1 LDVIDETIERIEA
14 AGIVE
19 KANSPWSTNLVVI
32 TRKDENGNPTTP
44 KITIDFR
51 GLNAITYR
59 NRFPLPN
66 LKECLHTLDKACVI
80 SAIDISN
87 SFFQLLIREE
97 DRNKTSF
104 LTRKGQFRLTRL
116 PQGCTNSPAVFC
128 RLMGMVLKGLTCCL
142 AYIDDTICFSPSF
155 EAHLTDL
162 QAVFDRFRLANL
174 KLKATKCKVF
184 QERCKFLGYIVSAN
198 GLEADESKIA
208 CITGWPFPKTISE
221 LRGFL
226 GLCSY
231 YRSFCPGFATI
242 ADPLTECLRK
252 GVKLCNTPRRQEAF
266 NRLKQMLTSAPV
278 LAVPRDNPECTWVMD
293 SDASLTGASCVLQVA
308 TMARRQ
314 AASY

>member
-1 LDVIDETIERIEA
+1 MIPSVLSSHGDGSQRV
-14 AGIVE
+14 
-19 KANSPWSTNLVVI
+19 KM
-32 TRKDENGNPTTP
+32 
-44 KITIDFR
+44 
-51 GLNAITYR
+51 
-59 NRFPLPN
+59 
-66 LKECLHTLDKACVI
+66 
-80 SAIDISN
+80 
-87 SFFQLLIREE
+87 LLSIH
-97 DRNKTSF
+97 
-104 LTRKGQFRLTRL
+104 
-116 PQGCTNSPAVFC
+116 
-128 RLMGMVLKGLTCCL
+128 
-142 AYIDDTICFSPSF
+142 CFSPSF
-155 EAHLTDL
+155 DAHLTDL

-266 NRLKQMLTSAPV
+266 DRLKTNADIRSSFG
-278 LAVPRDNPECTWVMD
+278 R
-293 SDASLTGASCVLQVA
+293 A
-308 TMARRQ
+308 T
-314 AASY
+314 